1 MSKIINENTRYTL
14 DLKTIGLIV
23 GFIISLSATYFTLK
37 ADIEEAK
44 ELPIMP
50 ITEKEF
56 ELKDE
61 LIRSTIMSN
70 AERLEKIEKKLD
82 KIDERLYN
90 NLNK

>member
-37 ADIEEAK
+37 AEIETAK